1 MIRPVRSLAFLLVA
15 LLLVACAPAAAPTP
29 EPTAA
34 PAAAPSVAPSAAAA
48 AGELMCID
56 VEGAEPVCGRQALD
70 PCTVVSGGKTTSWG
84 DCLSDPFAV
93 TTPVAETRNAAGGVR
108 KLCITGPASPEK
120 ALALNQVG
128 DRPDIPFGTEPVC
141 VTAPTAEGT
150 VEGLRIVGDVL
161 GSAGTCGSCWAFSV
175 TPDAVRFGSIDPEGA
190 VETTEIVPGTPTDVV
205 VNGMDLTVRYEL
217 AADQTAQI
225 IIE

>member
-1 MIRPVRSLAFLLVA
+1 MSRPIRSLAFVVVA
-15 LLLVACAPAAAPTP
+15 VLLVACAPGAAPTP

-34 PAAAPSVAPSAAAA
+34 PSAAPSAAAA
-48 AGELMCID
+48 AGELLCIE

-70 PCTVVSGGKTTSWG
+70 PCAVVQGAKPNAVSCTG
-84 DCLSDPFAV
+84 LNAV
-93 TTPVAETRNAAGGVR
+93 TTPVAETRNAAAGVR
-108 KLCITGPASPEK
+108 KLCLTGPASPEK
-120 ALALNQVG
+120 ALALHQVG

-141 VTAPTAEGT
+141 VTAASAEGT

-161 GSAGTCGSCWAFSV
+161 GSAGTCGSCWVFSV

-190 VETTEIVPGTPTDVV
+190 VETTEIVPGTSAEVV

>member
-29 EPTAA
+29 EPTT
-34 PAAAPSVAPSAAAA
+34 APSVAPSAVAA
-48 AGELMCID
+48 AGELMCIE
-56 VEGAEPVCGRQALD
+56 VAGAEPVCGRQALD
-70 PCTVVSGGKTTSWG
+70 PCLVVQGAKPN
-84 DCLSDPFAV
+84 SDWCKGLNAGTAPV
-93 TTPVAETRNAAGGVR
+93 TETRNAAAGVR
-108 KLCITGPASPEK
+108 KLCLTGPASPEK

-128 DRPDIPFGTEPVC
+128 DRSDIPFGTAPVC
-141 VTAPTAEGT
+141 VTAASAEGT
-150 VEGLRIVGDVL
+150 VEGLRIVGDVV
-161 GSAGTCGSCWAFSV
+161 GSAGTCGSCWVFSV

-190 VETTEIVPGTPTDVV
+190 VETTEIVPGTSADVV